1 MTDESGV
8 RRSGESLLDLVAVMD
23 RLRSPGGCPWDAE
36 QTHTSLIE
44 YLVEEAYEAI
54 EAIEIGSRADIKEE
68 LGDVLLQVV
77 FHSRIAQE
85 HGEDPFDIGDVA
97 RGVVEKLTSR
107 HPHVFGDVSAAD
119 ADEVEANWVRLK
131 AAEKQRASVLDGIP
145 NGLPAL
151 ALAAKT
157 LSRTTRGGVDVA
169 APQVDSPEGEDR
181 EKAYGETLLGLVAAA
196 RAEGIDAEAALRA
209 AVRDYAAT
217 VRAVEPKP

>member
-1 MTDESGV
+1 VTDESGV
-8 RRSGESLLDLVAVMD
+8 RRDGESLLDLVAVMD

-54 EAIEIGSRADIKEE
+54 EAIEIGSRADLKEE

-85 HGEDPFDIGDVA
+85 HGEDPFDIDDVA
-97 RGVVEKLTSR
+97 RGVVEKLTNR

-119 ADEVEANWVRLK
+119 ADEVEANWVKLK

-169 APQVDSPEGEDR
+169 APQVDPPSGDDR

-196 RAEGIDAEAALRA
+196 RAEGVDAEAALRA